1 MLKQTE
7 RTTGIQA
14 ENMNKQE
21 KNNLRKIKGK
31 TRKIGHSIGLTSG
44 LFSMSSKQIVSNDHH
59 ACRFFLSSSNS
70 WLGLDFFPSKGGK
83 CMEYY
88 SFDLRSLL
96 SPRTSIGFH
105 KRLEITRGRNKS
117 RDQRPRLGTKFR
129 DQSLQASK
137 WYLKCKCRPKKWIKC
152 SL

>member
-1 MLKQTE
+1 ML
-7 RTTGIQA
+7 
-14 ENMNKQE
+14 NKQNGQRAYKQKIWISKE
-21 KNNLRKIKGK
+21 NNLRKIKGK
-31 TRKIGHSIGLTSG
+31 TRKIGHLIGLTSG

-59 ACRFFLSSSNS
+59 ACRFFLSSANS

-83 CMEYY
+83 CMGYY

-96 SPRTSIGFH
+96 SPRPSIGFH
-105 KRLEITRGRNKS
+105 KRLKITRGRNKS
-117 RDQRPRLGTKFR
+117 RDQRPRLGTKFQ

-137 WYLKCKCRPKKWIKC
+137 WYLKCKYRPKNWITC

>member
-1 MLKQTE
+1 M
-7 RTTGIQA
+7 
-14 ENMNKQE
+14 
-21 KNNLRKIKGK
+21 KGK

-44 LFSMSSKQIVSNDHH
+44 LFSKQIVSNDHNARDVHVYIELYIRDH
-59 ACRFFLSSSNS
+59 ACRFFLSFANS

-83 CMEYY
+83 CMGYY

-105 KRLEITRGRNKS
+105 KRLKITRGRNKS
-117 RDQRPRLGTKFR
+117 RDQRPRLGTKIR

-137 WYLKCKCRPKKWIKC
+137 WYLKCKCRPKNWITC

>member
-1 MLKQTE
+1 
-7 RTTGIQA
+7 
-14 ENMNKQE
+14 
-21 KNNLRKIKGK
+21 
-31 TRKIGHSIGLTSG
+31 
-44 LFSMSSKQIVSNDHH
+44 MSSKQIVSNGHNARDVHVYIELYIRDH
-59 ACRFFLSSSNS
+59 ACRFFLSFANS

-83 CMEYY
+83 CMGYY

-105 KRLEITRGRNKS
+105 KRLKITRGRNKS

-137 WYLKCKCRPKKWIKC
+137 WYLKCKCRPKVGSHVHYKAFLKMLIKNLD